1 MIRRTLTA
9 GALGLL
15 LTFAAQAKVEVLEFE
30 TPEHE
35 ERYNNLIA
43 ELRCLVCQ
51 NQNLADS
58 NAELAVDLRRKTY
71 EMVSKDKSEKE
82 IASFMVERYGDF
94 VLYRPPLNS
103 STLLLWTG
111 PFIILLIG
119 VSLLIRTIRRRRAE
133 QGVNVDDASLQAAAT
148 LLDSESD
155 KRDA

>member
-1 MIRRTLTA
+1 MKRLQLFV
-9 GALGLL
+9 GMLGLVIA
-15 LTFAAQAKVEVLEFE
+15 FSAPAKVEVLEFE
-30 TPEHE
+30 SPAHE
-35 ERYNNLIA
+35 ERYNKLIA

-71 EMVSKDKSEKE
+71 ELVSKDKSEKE
-82 IASFMVERYGDF
+82 IASYMVERYGDF

-103 STLLLWTG
+103 NTLLLWVG

-119 VSLLIRTIRRRRAE
+119 VTLLIRTIRRRRAE
-133 QGVNVDDASLQAAAT
+133 QGVNVDDASLKAAAN
-148 LLDSESD
+148 LLDSD